1 MTSGAAIPFAM
12 VGGGPGSFIGPV
24 HRMAAELDG
33 KLRLVAGAFSRDAA
47 KSRAAG
53 EAWGARSYADWR
65 EMVAAEA
72 GREDGARLVAIVT
85 PNDTHFEIAK
95 GALEAGLH
103 VMSDKPA
110 TRDLAEAQALAR
122 TVAASGKLYGLTHVY
137 TGYPMVRE
145 AREIVARGELGA
157 VRKVV
162 VEYSQG
168 WLSEP
173 VERESKQ
180 AAWRTDPAQAG
191 VGGCI
196 GDIGVHAFNLAEFIV
211 GNPVTRICPDV
222 AAVAPGRTLD
232 DDCNVL
238 LRFAGGARGV
248 LIASQISAGARNGL
262 NIQVY
267 GEKGGLSWSH
277 ERQTELVLD
286 WLHGPSQTLHAA
298 APYLSGPSQAASRLP
313 TGHPEGFI
321 ESFANLYRDMAEAI
335 ASGRSAAPIPGIADG
350 VRAMAFVEQAVAA
363 SRAEAGWVELEAA

>member
-1 MTSGAAIPFAM
+1 M
-12 VGGGPGSFIGPV
+12 VGGGPGAFIGPV

-33 KLRLVAGAFSRDAA
+33 RLALVAGAFSRDPA
-47 KSRAAG
+47 KSQAAG
-53 EAWGARSYADWR
+53 EAWGARAYADWR
-65 EMVAAEA
+65 TMIAAEA
-72 GREDGARLVAIVT
+72 ARPDGARMVAIVT

-95 GALEAGLH
+95 AALEAGLH

-110 TRDLAEAQALAR
+110 TRDLAEARALAR
-122 TVAASGKLYGLTHVY
+122 AVDASGKLYGLTHVY

-145 AREIVARGELGA
+145 AREVVARGDLGA

-173 VERESKQ
+173 VENESAQ
-180 AAWRTDPAQAG
+180 AAWRTDPEKAG

-196 GDIGVHAFNLAEFIV
+196 GDIGVHAFNLAEFVV
-211 GNPVTRICPDV
+211 GRPVTRICPDL
-222 AAVAPGRTLD
+222 AAVVPGRALD

-238 LRFAGGARGV
+238 LRFEGGARGV

-277 ERQTELVLD
+277 ERHTELTLD
-286 WLHGPSQTLHAA
+286 WLRGPSQSLHAA
-298 APYLSGPSQAASRLP
+298 APYLSGPGQAASRIP

-321 ESFANLYRDMAEAI
+321 EAFANLYRDFAEAI
-335 ASGRSAAPIPGIADG
+335 ATGAKSAPIPDIQDG

-363 SRAEAGWVELEAA
+363 SRAEAGWVQLEAA